1 MGMQQYS
8 GAQLGFRPAQAFLS
22 DANRVTYSRDGQWI
36 AWTDPV
42 GKLWRAR
49 ASDGSERLQLTPDY
63 LDVFL
68 AQWSPDGSKLAVMAR
83 APGRAWQIYLVNKDG
98 GNPET
103 LFKDTQNA
111 ADPAWSANGQ
121 QLAYGREPDTMGQD
135 NGLHTIAVF
144 DLSTRKVET
153 LPSSKGLFSP
163 RWSPD
168 GRWIAAL
175 TLDQK
180 KVMLFD
186 VAKRSWTELAT
197 TSASDPV
204 WSRDSKAIF
213 VHAFMAEKQPIL
225 RIAVPGAQ
233 TQVVAGTGDFHA
245 GEPANYFFGGLT
257 PADLPLV
264 QPRVGTGN
272 LYVMDLRH

>member
-1 MGMQQYS
+1 M
-8 GAQLGFRPAQAFLS
+8 
-22 DANRVTYSRDGQWI
+22 
-36 AWTDPV
+36 
-42 GKLWRAR
+42 
-49 ASDGSERLQLTPDY
+49 
-63 LDVFL
+63 FL

-264 QPRVGTGN
+264 TAKGWNGQSLCHGSPSLIRAAQREAERRREKRRRSACESAPIRGRLQRLLLSRRGCLLCPEV
-272 LYVMDLRH
+272 R